1 MTIRVAIETIKTQ
14 SPTFFKELAVAYES
28 LRQNKNTDIT
38 HAEEVFLIAKI
49 IKHHTNM
56 EIDVHIETNGL
67 TSVGPAIMPPDVSKN
82 HPLFNAMRR
91 EYFTGQNTLNEAAKA
106 GGELRGMVN
115 IKTGRVS
122 GYFAS
127 VTGTFYM
134 PASLINNPKFSPEE
148 LAAITL
154 HECGHMFTYFEYIAR
169 SLTTNYS
176 LLALQESLSTVKTP
190 DERET
195 IMVSFGKA
203 ARIGPEKL
211 EELSKTTND
220 KVISAVVLTAAA
232 EESYSE
238 LGANIYDSTAWEYL
252 SDAYARAYQ
261 AGLPLTTALDK
272 LYRANFNISFR
283 SMPVY
288 LFYEA
293 FKLVAIGLSIW
304 SGGLG
309 LGIALMLFAMDG
321 ASEDYDTP
329 EARFKRVKMEIIKD
343 LKNPH
348 ISKQDAK
355 RLTDD
360 VAAIDT
366 LLETIHDKR
375 QFIGVLWDWV
385 TVIGQKKVNYIN
397 FQKQLEEF
405 ASNDLFAKAAQLR
418 LAFQ

>member
-1 MTIRVAIETIKTQ
+1 VTTRIAIETIKTQ

-38 HAEEVFLIAKI
+38 NAEEVFLIAKI

-56 EIDVHIETNGL
+56 NVEVHIETG
-67 TSVGPAIMPPDVSKN
+67 SAGVIGPAIMTPDVNKN

-91 EYFTGQNTLNEAAKA
+91 NYFTGQNTLNDLARHN
-106 GGELRGMVN
+106 GELRGMVN
-115 IKTGRVS
+115 IKTGWVS
-122 GYFAS
+122 GYFAD
-127 VTGTFYM
+127 VTGTLYM
-134 PASLINNPKFSPEE
+134 PASIINNMKFSTEE
-148 LAAITL
+148 VAAITL

-169 SLTTNYS
+169 SLTTNFS
-176 LLALQESLSTVKTP
+176 LMQLQEDLSNTKAP
-190 DERET
+190 DEREAVL
-195 IMVSFGKA
+195 VSFGKA

-211 EELSKTTND
+211 EELSKTTD
-220 KVISAVVLTAAA
+220 KSVISAVVLTASA

-238 LGANIYDSTAWEYL
+238 LGANVYDSTAWEYL

-272 LYRANFNISFR
+272 LYRSGFNISFR

-293 FKLVAIGLSIW
+293 FKFIVLGLTFW
-304 SGGLG
+304 SGI
-309 LGIALMLFAMDG
+309 GIPLAILLFAMDG
-321 ASEDYDTP
+321 SSSDYDTP

-343 LKNPH
+343 LKDPK
-348 ISKQDAK
+348 ISKSDTV
-355 RLTDD
+355 RLTQDIE
-360 VAAIDT
+360 AIDE
-366 LLETIHDKR
+366 LLKTIHDKR

-385 TVIGQKKVNYIN
+385 SIIGQKRVNYTN

-405 ASNDLFAKAAQLR
+405 ASNDLFVKAAQLR